1 MLEEKFTKGEWKLNF
16 DLDSDDIGTINI
28 SIKAGEQTI
37 LAGCGCCGSP
47 FARNVNDLHLIAAA
61 PEMYNF
67 LDDLLRNHDL
77 GVDMD
82 DEIEKLLAKA
92 RGESC

>member
-16 DLDSDDIGTINI
+16 ELDSDDIGTINI

-37 LAGCGCCGSP
+37 LSGCGCCGSP

-61 PEMYNF
+61 PDMYDMLNSLSD
-67 LDDLLRNHDL
+67 LDECQMFRLQIQ
-77 GVDMD
+77 
-82 DEIEKLLAKA
+82 ELLAKA